1 MTSVLLI
8 DGLKLSSLQIAFD
21 VGVYNGYW
29 RSTFVLVTA
38 WTSAHKIFAVC
49 RTFWCIW

>member
-1 MTSVLLI
+1 M
-8 DGLKLSSLQIAFD
+8 LSSLQIVFD
-21 VGVYNGYW
+21 VGVYNVYW

-38 WTSAHKIFAVC
+38 WTSANKIFAVC